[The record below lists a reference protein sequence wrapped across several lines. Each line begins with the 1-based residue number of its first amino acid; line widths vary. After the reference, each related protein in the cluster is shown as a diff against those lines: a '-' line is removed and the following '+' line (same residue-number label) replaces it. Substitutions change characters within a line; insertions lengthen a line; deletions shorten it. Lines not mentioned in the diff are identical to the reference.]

1 MRVLITGHAGFIGQN
16 LVKYIEDNTDWVI
29 GTYNYG
35 DIFPLVSEH
44 DWVIHLGAISST
56 TEKDIDKLL
65 TQNTEFSI
73 KLYEDCRKYG
83 TNFQY
88 SSSASVYGM
97 GTNFTEDAQLDPIN
111 AYAWSKYLF
120 DRHVSK
126 RSPGIRVHG
135 LRYFNV
141 YGSNEEH
148 KGNQASPV
156 TKFTQQAKETGK
168 ITLFEGS
175 TDYIRDFICVED
187 ICRIHIDMIKK
198 NVESGIY
205 NVGTGNPY
213 SFQEVAD
220 IIGKKYKAE
229 FKYIPIPENI
239 KRSYQK
245 FTCSDNTKIESV
257 LGKQNYITIEEF
269 LEQVN
274 LS

>member
-1 MRVLITGHAGFIGQN
+1 MRVLITGHRGFVGQN

-35 DIFPLVSEH
+35 DMFPLVSEH

-73 KLYEDCRKYG
+73 KLYEDCRTYG

-88 SSSASVYGM
+88 ASSASVYGF
-97 GTNFTEDAQLDPIN
+97 GTDFSEDAQLAPVN

-120 DRHVSK
+120 DRHVTN
-126 RSPGIRVHG
+126 RSPGNRVHG

-141 YGSNEEH
+141 YGDNETH
-148 KGNQASPV
+148 KENQASPI

-175 TDYIRDFICVED
+175 AEYIRDFICVED
-187 ICRIHIDMIKK
+187 ICRIHVEMIEK

-213 SFQEVAD
+213 SFQKIAD
-220 IIGKKYKAE
+220 AISKKYKAE
-229 FKYIPIPENI
+229 FDYIPIPENI
-239 KRSYQK
+239 KQSYQK
-245 FTCSDNTKIESV
+245 FTCSDNTKLESV
-257 LGKQNYITIEEF
+257 LGKQKWITIEEF
-269 LEQVN
+269 LEHTDEH
-274 LS
+274 